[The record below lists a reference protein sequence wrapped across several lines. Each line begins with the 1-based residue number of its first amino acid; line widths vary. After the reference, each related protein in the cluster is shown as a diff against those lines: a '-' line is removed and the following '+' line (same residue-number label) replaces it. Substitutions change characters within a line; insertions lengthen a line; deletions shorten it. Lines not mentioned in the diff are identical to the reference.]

1 MRDLLAEI
9 SELRRSEVAY
19 LIDNRMS
26 EFREK
31 GEDPS
36 REIFKELCFCILC
49 ANYNAER
56 GMMIQEEI
64 GEGFVNL
71 QKSKLAK
78 KLRQIGYR
86 YPETRARY
94 IVEARVY
101 KDSLREVLR
110 SFKSEI
116 ELREWLV
123 RNVTGIGFKESSH
136 FMRNIG
142 YSNVSIID
150 FHILDI
156 LERYDLIKRP
166 KTLTKARYLE
176 IENVL
181 RGVADAAGLSLGEL
195 DLYLWYME
203 TGKVLK

>member
-1 MRDLLAEI
+1 MIDLLGAI
-9 SELRRSEVAY
+9 GELRRSEVAY

-31 GEDPS
+31 GEGPGD
-36 REIFKELCFCILC
+36 EIFKELCFCILC

-56 GMMIQEEI
+56 SIKIQEEI
-64 GEGFVNL
+64 GEGFL
-71 QKSKLAK
+71 ILEKLKLARR
-78 KLRQIGYR
+78 LRQLGYR
-86 YPETRARY
+86 YPETRAKY
-94 IVEARVY
+94 IVEARQY
-101 KDSLREVLR
+101 KDSLKRTIE
-110 SFKSEI
+110 SFKSET

-123 RNVTGIGFKESSH
+123 GHVTGIGYKESSH

-142 YSNVSIID
+142 YTDVSIID

-156 LERYDLIKRP
+156 LERYELIKKP
-166 KTLTKARYLE
+166 KTLTKSRYLE
-176 IENVL
+176 IENIL
-181 RGVADAAGLSLGEL
+181 RGVAGSTGLNLGEL